1 VASKTAKAYADE
13 EGLLFFE
20 TSAKTGEHVAE
31 VFTAIANAIPET
43 QLKGP
48 RGAAGAR
55 QAAQEESRV
64 NLNSGRDVSAKEG
77 CAC

>member
-1 VASKTAKAYADE
+1 M
-13 EGLLFFE
+13 FFE

-48 RGAAGAR
+48 RGGAGAR
-55 QAAQEESRV
+55 NAAGQEESRV
-64 NLNSGRDVSAKEG
+64 NLSAGRDGVGAKDG